1 MKLLKVAGIVAEYNP
16 FHNGH
21 KFQID
26 SLKNQGFT
34 HIVTAMS
41 GNFVQRGDTAVADKW
56 VRTKAALKNGV
67 CLVLE
72 IPTCYCLAPAEKYCF
87 SAIDIL
93 SNTGIVDEVC
103 FGSETADKEKLLYF
117 AEKIFDDISV
127 DKKLKEFLN
136 EGITYAS
143 ALEKAVDAIYG
154 KEYSKI
160 LKNPNDILGIEYMRA
175 LKDLNS
181 DIKPFPIKRKGVGHN
196 DTETREHFASATA
209 IREMIEN
216 GEDYSCFLPE
226 NSLKELK
233 TAEKDNKFPVFAKN
247 YERVILGALRSLN
260 ENDFERLCDVCEGFH
275 NRLFEAVKNS
285 DSLNSLF
292 TLAKTKRYTLA
303 RIRRLIFCAVLKIFE
318 YEKPP
323 YIRVLGFSQD
333 GMELLKNM
341 KSSAELP
348 IVTSYSEAK
357 KLSENAKKYFESE
370 SKYTD
375 FYSML
380 MPKIAPKGLE
390 FSQGIVKI

>member
-1 MKLLKVAGIVAEYNP
+1 MKVAGIVAEYNP

-56 VRTKAALKNGV
+56 VRTKTALENGA

-87 SAIDIL
+87 AAVEVL
-93 SNTGIVDEVC
+93 HNTGVVDTLC
-103 FGSETADKEKLLYF
+103 FGSETAETEKLLYF
-117 AEKIFDDISV
+117 AEKIFDDNSV
-127 DKKLKEFLN
+127 DIKLKEFLN
-136 EGITYAS
+136 EGITYVS
-143 ALEKAVDAIYG
+143 ALEKAVEEIYG
-154 KEYSKI
+154 NEYSKV
-160 LKNPNDILGIEYMRA
+160 LKNPNDILGIEYLRA
-175 LKDLNS
+175 LNSLNS
-181 DIKPFPIKRKGVGHN
+181 DITPLPIKRKGVGHN
-196 DTETREHFASATA
+196 DTETANRFASATG
-209 IREMIEN
+209 IREMIAN
-216 GEDYSCFLPE
+216 GEDYSLFLPK

-233 TAEKDNKFPVFAKN
+233 SAEKDGKFPVFAKQ
-247 YERVILGALRSLN
+247 YERVILGALRSLD
-260 ENDFERLCDVCEGFH
+260 ENDFERLCDVSEGFH
-275 NRLFEAVKNS
+275 NRLFEAVKNA
-285 DSLNSLF
+285 DSLDSLF

-303 RIRRLIFCAVLKIFE
+303 RIRRLVFCAALKIFR

-333 GMELLKNM
+333 GVQLLKKM
-341 KSSAELP
+341 KQSSRLP

-357 KLSENAKKYFESE
+357 KLSEDAKKYFETQA
-370 SKYTD
+370 KYTD